1 MEKKIK
7 ILFLTSLFGK
17 MGGAEKNIYD
27 IVLNIDRA
35 RFTPYVFCLK
45 GGELVDDIRRK
56 GIDSRIIDLDKIIS
70 LEGVRKGA
78 GLYKFLKSE
87 KIDIV
92 VTYHHDAD
100 IWGGAIA
107 MLAGVPAVVS
117 SRRDLGYQLEKKH
130 VWAYRALNRFYTR
143 IISVSDAVKREI
155 MRREWTPGGKIITV
169 YNGVEIER
177 YRQGAKGQ
185 GASLGIGRGKKVIGM
200 LASLRPVKGHI
211 HLVRAVAE
219 VVRRN
224 KDFQIVM
231 VGYKDTDY
239 YREVKEEIERLGL
252 EDYFIFLGDRKDVP
266 ETLSSFDMMVLPS
279 LSEGFS
285 NAALEG
291 MAAGKPVIA
300 TDCGGNPEAVID
312 NETGFLVPPAD
323 SHGLAWSILR
333 LLDDAELGRRMGQS
347 GERRVSRNFTLRNM
361 IETNEDLFVY
371 LARDKKRMNAG
382 EAFQFGKTRLKKAA
396 KLSLSGLFYYSGAYS
411 VVKKKDPLPLVL
423 AYHSINKVRLKPL
436 EIEQEAGNF
445 EKQVLFL
452 KKNFYML
459 SLSEFLGCMN
469 GGRAYPRNSVLMTF
483 DDGYRDNYTN
493 AFPVLKANGVPAAIF
508 ISTAPIETGEPLF
521 FDALRYAVMS
531 TSRHILDLTCFG
543 LKKYLLEKSDEV
555 SVAWV
560 IREITQASKGMDNS
574 RKSELTGFI
583 YGRLGL
589 DYEELKRKRLYLSW
603 DEISEMAGGGIEF
616 GSHTV
621 THPRLS
627 ALDPEVCSSE
637 LVNSKRI
644 IEERTGRPVKTLAY
658 PFGGKLEFNES
669 VEKAAR
675 EAGYECA
682 FSLCRGSNGFTM
694 GRKMVDSSMTTR
706 LNGEFSAPLF
716 FTSLSLR
723 GR

>member
-323 SHGLAWSILR
+323 SHGLAGAILR
-333 LLDDAELGRRMGQS
+333 LLDDAELGR
-347 GERRVSRNFTLRNM
+347 
-361 IETNEDLFVY
+361 
-371 LARDKKRMNAG
+371 
-382 EAFQFGKTRLKKAA
+382 
-396 KLSLSGLFYYSGAYS
+396 
-411 VVKKKDPLPLVL
+411 
-423 AYHSINKVRLKPL
+423 
-436 EIEQEAGNF
+436 
-445 EKQVLFL
+445 
-452 KKNFYML
+452 
-459 SLSEFLGCMN
+459 
-469 GGRAYPRNSVLMTF
+469 
-483 DDGYRDNYTN
+483 
-493 AFPVLKANGVPAAIF
+493 
-508 ISTAPIETGEPLF
+508 
-521 FDALRYAVMS
+521 
-531 TSRHILDLTCFG
+531 
-543 LKKYLLEKSDEV
+543 
-555 SVAWV
+555 
-560 IREITQASKGMDNS
+560 
-574 RKSELTGFI
+574 
-583 YGRLGL
+583 
-589 DYEELKRKRLYLSW
+589 
-603 DEISEMAGGGIEF
+603 
-616 GSHTV
+616 
-621 THPRLS
+621 
-627 ALDPEVCSSE
+627 
-637 LVNSKRI
+637 
-644 IEERTGRPVKTLAY
+644 
-658 PFGGKLEFNES
+658 
-669 VEKAAR
+669 
-675 EAGYECA
+675 
-682 FSLCRGSNGFTM
+682 
-694 GRKMVDSSMTTR
+694 
-706 LNGEFSAPLF
+706 
-716 FTSLSLR
+716 
-723 GR
+723 